1 MLYWL
6 VKSEPSTFSISDL
19 KKLGKTN
26 WDGVRNY
33 QARNNLRSMKK
44 GDQVLFYHS
53 VTEPIGIVGIA
64 KVLKEAFPDPLQ
76 FEKNSQYFDAASS
89 KDNPRW
95 SCCELAFLKEFKQ
108 VIGLAQLKTHKVLSN
123 MPLLQ
128 KGSRLSVQPV
138 TEKEFQ
144 YIIGLVG

>member
-1 MLYWL
+1 MSYWL
-6 VKSEPSTFSISDL
+6 VKSEPQTFSIVDL

-33 QARNNLRSMKK
+33 QARNNLRAMKK
-44 GDQVLFYHS
+44 GEQVLFYHS
-53 VTEPIGIVGIA
+53 VTDPIGIVGVA

-76 FEKNSQYFDAASS
+76 FEENSDYYDPAS
-89 KDNPRW
+89 KLEDPRW
-95 SCCELAFLKEFKQ
+95 SCVELGFGQQFKE
-108 VIGLAQLKTHKVLSN
+108 VISLAELKTHKLLAN

-144 YIIGLVG
+144 YIIKLSS